1 MVNSVGDGLQNAN
14 RNARRA
20 FHASLRSEQM
30 TAKEIV
36 AELKKLGTAQ
46 TKKTWMTHGAKE
58 PCFGVKIEDMK
69 KIQKRVKMDYQLALD
84 LYDTGIADAMYLAGL
99 IADDAK
105 MTKKDL
111 QKWIERANSPWTAE
125 YSVPWVAS
133 ASPHG
138 REMALK
144 WIESKDEVIAAAGW
158 QTYSSLIAT
167 TDDAQLDL
175 AEIKS
180 LLGRA
185 AKSIHEQPNRV
196 KYVMNSFVIAVGCYV
211 KPLHKLA
218 VETAKGIGKV
228 AVDLVGSCTIPF
240 APDKIKKFE
249 ARSAIG
255 KKRKS
260 AKC

>member
-1 MVNSVGDGLQNAN
+1 
-14 RNARRA
+14 
-20 FHASLRSEQM
+20 M
-30 TAKEIV
+30 TAKDIV

-58 PCFGVKIEDMK
+58 PCFGVKVEDMK

-111 QKWIERANSPWTAE
+111 QQWIKGATWGMVAE
-125 YSVPWVAS
+125 YTVPWVAS

-144 WIESKDEVIAAAGW
+144 WIESKDETIASAGW
-158 QTYSSLIAT
+158 QTYSSMVAIRQ
-167 TDDAQLDL
+167 DAELDL
-175 AEIKS
+175 PEIKT
-180 LLGRA
+180 LLQRV
-185 AKSIHEQPNRV
+185 AKSIHKQPNRV
-196 KYVMNSFVIAVGCYV
+196 KYVMNSFVISVACFV

-218 VETAKGIGKV
+218 VDTAKGIGKV
-228 AVDLVGSCTIPF
+228 SVDLVGACKIPF
-240 APDKIKKFE
+240 APDYIKKVE
-249 ARSAIG
+249 ARRAIG

-260 AKC
+260 PKC

>member
-1 MVNSVGDGLQNAN
+1 
-14 RNARRA
+14 
-20 FHASLRSEQM
+20 M

-36 AELKKLGTAQ
+36 AELKKVGTEQ
-46 TKKTWMTHGAKE
+46 TRKTWLRHGAKE
-58 PCFGVKIEDMK
+58 PCLGVKVEDMK

-84 LYDTGIADAMYLAGL
+84 LYDTGIADVMYLAGL

-111 QKWIERANSPWTAE
+111 EKWVKGATWVMISEFT
-125 YSVPWVAS
+125 VPWVAA

-138 REMALK
+138 HDMALK
-144 WIESKDEVIAAAGW
+144 WMASKNEPIAAAGW

-167 TDDAQLDL
+167 KEDAELDL

-180 LLGRA
+180 LLGRV
-185 AKSIHEQPNRV
+185 AKTIHEQPNRV
-196 KYVMNSFVIAVGCYV
+196 KYVMNSFIIAVGCFV

-218 VETAKGIGKV
+218 LDTGNQIGKV
-228 AVDLVGSCTIPF
+228 SVDLVGDCKIPY
-240 APDKIKKFE
+240 APDHIKKFA

-260 AKC
+260 PKC

>member
-1 MVNSVGDGLQNAN
+1 MN
-14 RNARRA
+14 
-20 FHASLRSEQM
+20 
-30 TAKEIV
+30 AKEIV

-46 TKKTWMTHGAKE
+46 TKKTWMAHGAKE
-58 PCFGVKIEDMK
+58 PCLGVKVEDMK

-111 QKWIERANSPWTAE
+111 QKWVANANWGMVAE
-125 YSVPWVAS
+125 FTVPWVAS

-144 WIESKDEVIAAAGW
+144 WIESKNEAIASAGW
-158 QTYSSLIAT
+158 QTYSSMVAIKE
-167 TDDAQLDL
+167 DANLDL

-180 LLGRA
+180 LLERVG
-185 AKSIHEQPNRV
+185 KSIHQQPNRV
-196 KYVMNSFVIAVGCYV
+196 KYVMNSFVIAVACFV
-211 KPLHKLA
+211 KPLHKFAVDTANGIGTVA
-218 VETAKGIGKV
+218 VE
-228 AVDLVGSCTIPF
+228 LVGACKIPF
-240 APDKIKKFE
+240 APDHIKKFE
-249 ARSAIG
+249 TRSAIG

-260 AKC
+260 PKC